1 MVRPSG
7 IECTQAALHRCD
19 EDLQPLQFTAFSLR
33 AQLFSN
39 QQNAVKEFWKLA
51 KNSKLNYK
59 PMGIP
64 ILLSIIGHY

>member
-39 QQNAVKEFWKLA
+39 QQNAVKEFWKCLLITECQVSLY
-51 KNSKLNYK
+51 SKE
-59 PMGIP
+59 MIF
-64 ILLSIIGHY
+64 